1 MKTIKAITIASLMFS
16 QPVISQTT
24 LGDWVYQTRAP
35 FYAATVNDSGN
46 YFGQWCDIDDRSCM
60 YMVAIPTR
68 CDDEESYPVLINSD
82 KSSLSTS
89 IVCKGRLSGSKL
101 YRYAFGNF
109 EQIDVIARNAKR
121 IGIAIPLEGDQFRVI
136 RFSLQGAERSLS
148 VMRAAAD
155 RAVPAADRQNTRDQ
169 RL

>member
-1 MKTIKAITIASLMFS
+1 MKAISAAVIAASMFS
-16 QPVISQTT
+16 QPAISQTK
-24 LGDWVYQTRAP
+24 LGDWLYQTRAP

-46 YFGQWCDIDDRSCM
+46 YFGQWCDLEDRSCM
-60 YMVAIPTR
+60 YMVAMPTR

-82 KSSLSTS
+82 TSSLSTT
-89 IVCKGRLSGSKL
+89 IVCKGKLSDSKL

-109 EQIDVIARNAKR
+109 EQIDVIARKATR
-121 IGIAIPLEGDQFRVI
+121 IGIAIPLAGDQFKVI
-136 RFSLQGAERSLS
+136 RFSLQGAELSLT

-155 RAVPAADRQNTRDQ
+155 RAVPAQDQRNTRDQ